1 MLKNLIDVLL
11 GSEEDVLDDDD
22 EKIALA
28 ALCVRVAKSD
38 NVYDSSEISSIDTEL
53 SQHFSISIA
62 DAGVLRVQ
70 AEKLEQEAPD
80 TVRFTRAIKEKIELE
95 KRRKILETLW
105 KITLADGKRYA
116 EEDSVIRLISSL
128 LGITD
133 IESARARQKVTKK

>member
-1 MLKNLIDVLL
+1 MLKSLLDVLL
-11 GSEEDVLDDDD
+11 GSEEDKLNDED

-53 SQHFSISIA
+53 SQHFSMSMA

-80 TVRFTRAIKEKIELE
+80 TCLLYTSPSPRD
-95 KRRKILETLW
+95 KRQSRMP
-105 KITLADGKRYA
+105 
-116 EEDSVIRLISSL
+116 SS
-128 LGITD
+128 
-133 IESARARQKVTKK
+133 A

>member
-1 MLKNLIDVLL
+1 MLKSLLDVLL
-11 GSEEDVLDDDD
+11 GSEEDKLNDED

-53 SQHFSISIA
+53 SQHFSMSMA

-95 KRRKILETLW
+95 KRREILETLW
-105 KITLADGKRYA
+105 KITLADGKREA
-116 EEDSVIRLISSL
+116 EEDSLITVSYTHL
-128 LGITD
+128 TLPTIL
-133 IESARARQKVTKK
+133 RV